1 MGLDVVNCTKWT
13 KVVQNTVWSE
23 SIGRKRQ
30 MATNSA
36 SKLPAGTPTDSE
48 HAECGGV
55 SITDSV
61 LVFVEINIGAMR
73 ISSFLGLNSGP
84 FHRSG

>member
-36 SKLPAGTPTDSE
+36 SKLPAGTPTN
-48 HAECGGV
+48 
-55 SITDSV
+55 SI
-61 LVFVEINIGAMR
+61 
-73 ISSFLGLNSGP
+73 GLNFGP
-84 FHRSG
+84 VMGNLPAYTELFIEVYLVQ

>member
-1 MGLDVVNCTKWT
+1 MDSL
-13 KVVQNTVWSE
+13 
-23 SIGRKRQ
+23 
-30 MATNSA
+30 ATWDLRVAFALTWWLLRPGHS
-36 SKLPAGTPTDSE
+36 DSD